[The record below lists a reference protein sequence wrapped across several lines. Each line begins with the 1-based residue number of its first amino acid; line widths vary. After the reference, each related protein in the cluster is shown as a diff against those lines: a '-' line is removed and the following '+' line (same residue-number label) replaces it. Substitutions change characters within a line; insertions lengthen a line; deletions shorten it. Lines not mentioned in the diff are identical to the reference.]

1 MFLNDLINFFVKGG
15 FMNIF
20 LGIPEF
26 IWNLIFTLLT
36 TLICGV
42 IVATFTSTFLKKKE
56 ERTRVA
62 GVILEKRIES
72 EREILSFLENSLTK
86 EEIPCDDPNIK
97 SSVSPIIEGYP
108 QIVSIQYSSV
118 FLSYDNFLE
127 FYNEFNRLYAENRL
141 WMDENVRDHLLLMQG
156 YFSWINVIPVVVR
169 KVTLPRKKKI
179 TDKEFQLACDKSFL
193 LYGIILDNEINAL
206 IADLD
211 TKVVNSIYKLNLN
224 SPRRSLTRNGM
235 YNRSTIKIIHTL
247 RDRTILGMEWAR
259 LIGLVV
265 SATLIA
271 CNIDTSE
278 LTEEQID
285 DILLRIPEINH
296 YE

>member
-1 MFLNDLINFFVKGG
+1 
-15 FMNIF
+15 MNVF

-36 TLICGV
+36 TLVCGV
-42 IVATFTSTFLKKKE
+42 IVATFTSTFLKRKE

-86 EEIPCDDPNIK
+86 EEIPCDEEDIL
-97 SSVSPIIEGYP
+97 SSVNPIIERYP

-118 FLSYDNFLE
+118 FLSYDNFMK
-127 FYNEFNRLYAENRL
+127 FFNEFVRLYGENRL
-141 WMDENVRDHLLLMQG
+141 WMDEKVRDHLLLIEG
-156 YFSWINVIPVVVR
+156 YFSWINVIPIVIR
-169 KVTLPRKKKI
+169 KVNLPRKKKM
-179 TDKEFQLACDKSFL
+179 TDKEFKLACDKSFL
-193 LYGIILDNEINAL
+193 LYGIILDNEINEL

-224 SPRRSLTRNGM
+224 SPRKSLTRNGM
-235 YNRSTIKIIHTL
+235 YNRSTRKIIRAL
-247 RDRTILGMEWAR
+247 RNHTILGMEWAR

-265 SATLIA
+265 STTLKV
-271 CNIDTSE
+271 CNIDMSK
-278 LTEEQID
+278 LTEKEID